1 MSRLVAALEERLSA
15 VPHARLRYFCSPYH
29 ANSALYPVIKQLER
43 AARLRPGDSS
53 NAKLDKLEGLLR
65 QSGSDSTDAVP
76 LLAELLSIDT
86 AGRYAP
92 HGLSPQARK
101 SHTLRTLVQLLAGLA
116 ARRPVAMIFEDVHWA
131 DPTTREWLDMLIDS
145 LRNLPLFLVIV
156 FRPRVPAPMVAL
168 FIRHPFAA
176 RPPSAVSKGRRS
188 LIGWRAK
195 KPCPRS

>member
-1 MSRLVAALEERLSA
+1 MPGCATFVLPITRT
-15 VPHARLRYFCSPYH
+15 ARS
-29 ANSALYPVIKQLER
+29 NPVIKQLER

-116 ARRPVAMIFEDVHWA
+116 ARRPVAMIFEDIHWA
-131 DPTTREWLDMLIDS
+131 DPTTREWLDMLIDT